1 MKRLFFLHLL
11 HCSSKALSALFLSTG
26 HVCVRMEE
34 VDFAGLP
41 TWMGRLGRQGQ
52 THIWAGL
59 TETPARTYVR
69 GYIARVYLLLLLNE
83 QLCCCVV
90 PPPPPLLLLLRS
102 VSFQQLAEGGKI
114 LVLLLFHY
122 YTRSVP
128 LVPNQRTRR
137 GLHSPS
143 VWKRGEKSP
152 TLRRITC
159 RSVGAAK
166 KRNGTSALLLAL
178 CIYVVQTHMLF
189 TIIVAASPSLLQFFP
204 FIVDVC
210 LPSLLYR
217 TGHMLPLLLLLLLP
231 ILNQPSLG
239 IERRPWR
246 RRSPSSSSFPFN
258 LGVPEET
265 FSPLSLRSMR
275 RDAAARP
282 MKWGRRGKSWI

>member
-1 MKRLFFLHLL
+1 M
-11 HCSSKALSALFLSTG
+11 
-26 HVCVRMEE
+26 
-34 VDFAGLP
+34 
-41 TWMGRLGRQGQ
+41 
-52 THIWAGL
+52 
-59 TETPARTYVR
+59 
-69 GYIARVYLLLLLNE
+69 
-83 QLCCCVV
+83 
-90 PPPPPLLLLLRS
+90 
-102 VSFQQLAEGGKI
+102 SFQQLAEGGKI
-114 LVLLLFHY
+114 LVLLLLFHY

-166 KRNGTSALLLAL
+166 KGTGLRLSSLH
-178 CIYVVQTHMLF
+178 YVVQTHMLF

-204 FIVDVC
+204 FIVNVC